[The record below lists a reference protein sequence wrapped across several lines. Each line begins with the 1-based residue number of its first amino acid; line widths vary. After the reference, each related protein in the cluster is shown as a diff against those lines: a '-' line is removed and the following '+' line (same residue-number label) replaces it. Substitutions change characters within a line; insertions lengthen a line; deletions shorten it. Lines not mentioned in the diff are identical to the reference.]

1 MRRRTAIRFL
11 PMAAFICLV
20 IFTGCIEEEGAPS
33 TPTPVPT
40 STPSSTPTPSQP
52 GIGMH
57 ISSPDFEPG
66 ALIPKKFTCD
76 GNNINPT
83 LIIEGIPAETKSL
96 ALIFD
101 DPDAP
106 RGTWVHWVVYN
117 IPVVSRIEE
126 NSIPGEQGINDYSG
140 DEYEGPCPPSG
151 THRYSFKLYALD
163 VELAL
168 GEEVDKN
175 ALEEAMQGHI
185 LDTAELIGR
194 YTRS

>member
-1 MRRRTAIRFL
+1 MVAL
-11 PMAAFICLV
+11 LCLV
-20 IFTGCIEEEGAPS
+20 LFTGCIEEEGAPS

-40 STPSSTPTPSQP
+40 STPPLTPTPSQP
-52 GIGMH
+52 GSGMH
-57 ISSPDFEPG
+57 VSSPDFEPG
-66 ALIPKKFTCD
+66 AVIPKEFTCD

-96 ALIFD
+96 ALILE

-117 IPVVSRIEE
+117 IPVVSRIDE
-126 NSIPGEQGINDYSG
+126 NSIPGKQGINDYGG

-151 THRYSFKLYALD
+151 THRYAFNLYALD

-168 GEEVDKN
+168 GEGVDKN

-185 LDTAELIGR
+185 IDTAELIGR